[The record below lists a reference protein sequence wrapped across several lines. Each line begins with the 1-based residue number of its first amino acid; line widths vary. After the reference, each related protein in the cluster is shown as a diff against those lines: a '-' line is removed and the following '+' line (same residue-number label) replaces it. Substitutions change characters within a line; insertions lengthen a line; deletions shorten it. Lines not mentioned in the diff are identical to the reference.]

1 MITYES
7 LKELAHAL
15 SKLTENRYVTFELFD
30 SLAYFY
36 GIEGIRVNASNEV
49 FNWIPNKP
57 DPGFYHWEGLPS
69 FSFLFEVDEKPDI
82 DWSKCQ
88 FDCKEADNEEEN

>member
-15 SKLTENRYVTFELFD
+15 SKVTNKRYIAFEAVAD
-30 SLAYFY
+30 DEITVSLCNEEMIWHKANL
-36 GIEGIRVNASNEV
+36 GIGYWDNDC
-49 FNWIPNKP
+49 F
-57 DPGFYHWEGLPS
+57 
-69 FSFLFEVDEKPDI
+69 VDFFTICTGEYVDF

-88 FDCKEADNEEEN
+88 FDCKEA